1 MESNKISAPEVNGL
15 TEEQERG
22 LIGFLSVRKRFEKLR
37 NNSVVALCLVFGSV
51 VMLNQIEGSPVKTWQ
66 AVMIVASIVL
76 GAISEAMRYFAVSAG
91 KKHLLDLG
99 LPIEF
104 AQSVARINLRKMD
117 KELAAKKS

>member
-1 MESNKISAPEVNGL
+1 MSVPEVNSL

-22 LIGFLSVRKRFEKLR
+22 VIRFLAVRRRFEKLR
-37 NNSVVALCLVFGSV
+37 NNSVVALCLIFGSV
-51 VMLNQIEGSPVKTWQ
+51 VVLNQIEGSPVKTWQ

-91 KKHLLDLG
+91 KKHLVDLG

-104 AQSVARINLRKMD
+104 AQSIARISVRKMD